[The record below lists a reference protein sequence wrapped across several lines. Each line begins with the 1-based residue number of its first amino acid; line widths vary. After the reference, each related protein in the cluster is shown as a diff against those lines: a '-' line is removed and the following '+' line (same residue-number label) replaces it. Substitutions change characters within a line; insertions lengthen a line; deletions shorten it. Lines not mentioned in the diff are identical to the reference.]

1 MIAKNHK
8 MSVSELKSLNSLSS
22 DLIRPGQKLK
32 IKGTSSSSGSN
43 GSKKN
48 SGSNSSGSSKV
59 HIRSS
64 LVTHCGKSQ
73 TA

>member
-43 GSKKN
+43 GSKKTAVPILQVLQ
-48 SGSNSSGSSKV
+48 KV
-59 HIRSS
+59 HIRLS